1 MARTNTVWLERGKVY
16 KVTLTPMNTSNLSSA
31 GHRVRLEVAGLN
43 PPRFD
48 RNLNTGGNN
57 YDETASVIETYLHPS
72 LCAISKQR
80 NPYGQARPGKTNL
93 QVSSVG

>member
-16 KVTLTPMNTSNLSSA
+16 KVTLTPMNTSNLSSP

-57 YDETASVIETYLHPS
+57 YDETASVIAHTSIHHSAQYPS
-72 LCAISKQR
+72 SVTLTVKPARAKQISK
-80 NPYGQARPGKTNL
+80 
-93 QVSSVG
+93 